1 MPCGDILLNMRKS
14 GFGIGLVSIIL
25 SMVLPLANAT
35 EIRAWTAD
43 ELDGCNFGLTF
54 RSHKYPLD
62 ERTGLNLTPDRH
74 LNLSHGFSIDFDL
87 CLNREDA
94 AYGYVMRLISG
105 NRSALDINANINT
118 GNLISSLSATA
129 TNSRMFRIMMRSDL
143 KPDGGCTSVCPPM
156 LLRYAV
162 QLIRSVICSET
173 DFLIFQTSKFISEP
187 ALMTVFIPQMWLR

>member
-1 MPCGDILLNMRKS
+1 MDKGAGPVAEIKKLAYICEIMPCGDILLNMRKS

-74 LNLSHGFSIDFDL
+74 L
-87 CLNREDA
+87 
-94 AYGYVMRLISG
+94 
-105 NRSALDINANINT
+105 T
-118 GNLISSLSATA
+118 
-129 TNSRMFRIMMRSDL
+129 
-143 KPDGGCTSVCPPM
+143 
-156 LLRYAV
+156 
-162 QLIRSVICSET
+162 
-173 DFLIFQTSKFISEP
+173 
-187 ALMTVFIPQMWLR
+187 

>member
-1 MPCGDILLNMRKS
+1 MIDKGTGPVAEIEKLAYICEIMPCGDILLNMRKS

-118 GNLISSLSATA
+118 GNLNLD
-129 TNSRMFRIMMRSDL
+129 R
-143 KPDGGCTSVCPPM
+143 KSV
-156 LLRYAV
+156 V
-162 QLIRSVICSET
+162 
-173 DFLIFQTSKFISEP
+173 
-187 ALMTVFIPQMWLR
+187 